1 MTKQVQILDSPD
13 LLQQPNVEFRGD
25 DFNALI
31 WKRGLDVIIENAVQ
45 CPCRTRNNDHLSTC
59 SNCLGTGW
67 VFINPVEDRAVISSI
82 NSETKYKEWS
92 EEKVGTVSIS
102 LQRRSYLSFMD
113 KVTIKDSEV
122 LYSEV
127 LQPIIY
133 DTNFFAYTIYSIL
146 DTVEVFRF
154 LSGNEALQL
163 LVKDTD
169 YSISDNK
176 IIITT
181 SNVVDLTALKADTD
195 YSNYKKTIVT
205 GLDKIYEFDSTST
218 ATPDDE
224 SVVKPDDILV
234 ENAGR
239 WLLLEN
245 FSISVRYKHRLQYE
259 IIDTPHTIR
268 NNYKKDNQGR
278 EELQQLPI
286 HGVGRLVHY
295 VLNAPNFAGDNIIDN
310 SYNT

>member
-1 MTKQVQILDSPD
+1 MVKTVKVLESP
-13 LLQQPNVEFRGD
+13 PIIGRPSIEFKGD

-31 WKRGLDVIIENAVQ
+31 WKRGLDVIIENAVK
-45 CPCRTRNNDHLSTC
+45 CPCKTRNNDHLSTC
-59 SNCLGTGW
+59 KNCLGTGW

-92 EEKVGTVSIS
+92 EEKIGTVSIS

-127 LQPIIY
+127 LQPIVY
-133 DTNFFAYTIYSIL
+133 NTNFFAYTIYSIL

-154 LSGNEALQL
+154 VSGDVALQL

-169 YSISDNK
+169 YTIDDNK

-181 SNVVDLTALKADTD
+181 SNVADLTALKADTS

-205 GLDKIYEFDSTST
+205 GLDKIYEFDETST
-218 ATPDDE
+218 TTPDDAN
-224 SVVKPDDILV
+224 VVKPDDILV

-295 VLNAPNFAGDNIIDN
+295 VMDAPNFAGDNIIDN